1 MGEDEDGKI
10 VNIYES
16 GKHSKWMKS
25 ATKTIAIESGYPSSD
40 CDVIEQL
47 QSVNKGEFLQKTKR
61 ENCKIQCLWS

>member
-1 MGEDEDGKI
+1 MSVGEDEDRGKI

-47 QSVNKGEFLQKTKR
+47 HNVNRGEFL
-61 ENCKIQCLWS
+61 